1 MHLNDFLENKF
12 NELIRGKS
20 SSRSAAKGNGRFAVA
35 TSLGLVR
42 NRNEDRCA
50 LLRARFGGNPSR
62 DFNAG
67 IVCDGLGGMESGE
80 EAATAAAA
88 AFLSILAQRRIGH
101 PLEALRWAII
111 EANNRIY
118 AMLGGR
124 GGTTLTAAVVTRH
137 QGTFFCHVGDSRL
150 FLIGPER
157 TVNQVTRDDTM
168 ASLLGKSL
176 PEGERDNRL
185 VQFVGLGDE
194 IEPQV
199 ASVDQL
205 GGTLLLTTDGAHDV
219 PASIFRKVV
228 SAAASPADL
237 AKRLTQLSDILGG
250 VDNSTVVVMPNYLE
264 DEVLAG
270 IGAELRLT
278 IPSDEFTFLLS
289 SYSDA
294 SMPPPQAKVA
304 ASEEPKPQTTRRRAP
319 KAKTKD
325 GESKSKKRSAKK
337 ARAGELPLE
346 EPGVNV
352 EFPDQS
358 KGTE

>member
-1 MHLNDFLENKF
+1 MNDFLENKF

-35 TSLGLVR
+35 TSIGLVR

-50 LLRARFGGNPSR
+50 LLRARFGGNPGR

-101 PLEALRWAII
+101 PLETLRWAII
-111 EANNRIY
+111 EANNRVH
-118 AMLGGR
+118 ASLGGR

-137 QGTFFCHVGDSRL
+137 QGTFFCHAGDSRL

-157 TVNQVTRDDTM
+157 TVNQLTRDDTM

-185 VQFVGLGDE
+185 VQFVGVGDE

-199 ASVDQL
+199 AAVDQL
-205 GGTLLLTTDGAHDV
+205 GGTLLLTSDGAHDV
-219 PASIFRKVV
+219 PASIFKKVV

-264 DEVLAG
+264 DEALAG

-294 SMPPPQAKVA
+294 STPPPAAKVA
-304 ASEEPKPQTTRRRAP
+304 IADEPKPQATRRRAP
-319 KAKTKD
+319 KAKVKD
-325 GESKSKKRSAKK
+325 GDHSKSKKRSSKK
-337 ARAGELPLE
+337 ARSGELPLE

-358 KGTE
+358 KGAE